1 MTLTVLFERRCR
13 APATMSV
20 EDELPPAA
28 SGSARRTLGKPI
40 VDVHRDVRQLASR
53 GVPWKN
59 RETAV
64 RVSAP
69 GFS

>member
-40 VDVHRDVRQLASR
+40 VNVHRDVRQLASR
-53 GVPWKN
+53 AVP
-59 RETAV
+59 
-64 RVSAP
+64 
-69 GFS
+69 